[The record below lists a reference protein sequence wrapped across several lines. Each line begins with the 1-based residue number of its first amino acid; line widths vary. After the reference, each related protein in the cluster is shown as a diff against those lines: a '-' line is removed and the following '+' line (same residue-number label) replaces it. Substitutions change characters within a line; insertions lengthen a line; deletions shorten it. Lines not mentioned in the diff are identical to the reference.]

1 VSTTKIIIIILLLGI
16 PLILLTFFFIDE
28 NIARYAIA
36 NDATLSP
43 IFDTLSHGADST
55 YWLIVSGVL
64 WLVWKF
70 YKKHEHRAKMAAFMF
85 ITIVTT
91 GLSVNILKML
101 FGKARPILL
110 KKEEIFGFDWFVLP
124 SAYDYHSFPS
134 GHTTTAFTIAT
145 VLTLIFPRYWPAFY
159 GYGIAMALSR
169 VLNWNHYVSDVIAG
183 AVFGTIATLLLYNIK
198 KITFKVTESK
208 D

>member
-1 VSTTKIIIIILLLGI
+1 MTIQSLSTIIFFSIIFIILSY
-16 PLILLTFFFIDE
+16 FYIDE
-28 NIARYAIA
+28 SVAHFAFA

-43 IFDTLSHGADST
+43 IFAALSHGADST
-55 YWLIVSGVL
+55 YWLIGSAVL
-64 WLVWKF
+64 WLIWKY
-70 YKKHEHRAKMAAFMF
+70 YKKNEERAKMVGFMF
-85 ITIVTT
+85 IAIVTT
-91 GLSVNILKML
+91 GLSVNLLKMF

-159 GYGIAMALSR
+159 GYAIVMALSR
-169 VLNWNHYVSDVIAG
+169 VLNWNHYVSDVLAG
-183 AVFGTIATLLLYNIK
+183 ALFGTIATLLLFGIK
-198 KITFKVTESK
+198 KI
-208 D
+208 